1 MAGFFFFNF
10 RILLCGKYNVHMPEL
25 NEHIQKFLE
34 TAAATQHLHYFG
46 RQNYGAEQE
55 PAASA

>member
-1 MAGFFFFNF
+1 
-10 RILLCGKYNVHMPEL
+10 MPEL

-34 TAAATQHLHYFG
+34 TAAATQHVHYFG

-55 PAASA
+55 PSASA

>member
-1 MAGFFFFNF
+1 MAVFFLTSESCF
-10 RILLCGKYNVHMPEL
+10 ICGKYNVHMPEL

-55 PAASA
+55 PSASA